1 MDAQPLL
8 WIVPISGLVAVLVAG
23 YFAYDVLRS
32 PIGTP
37 EMQKVAGAI
46 YVAAVAFI
54 KRQYRTIFLLALG
67 GMVVIGVVIYFFE
80 SAPGVSSDR
89 ARDPDRRSRS
99 SSARCARWPPG
110 SSACSSR

>member
-8 WIVPISGLVAVLVAG
+8 WIVPISGLVAVAVAA

-37 EMQKVAGAI
+37 GMQKVAGAI

-54 KRQYRTIFLLALG
+54 QRQYRTIFFLALG
-67 GMVVIGVVIYFFE
+67 GMVIIGVVIYFFE
-80 SAPGVSSDR
+80 SAPGVE
-89 ARDPDRRSRS
+89 PM
-99 SSARCARWPPG
+99 G
-110 SSACSSR
+110 